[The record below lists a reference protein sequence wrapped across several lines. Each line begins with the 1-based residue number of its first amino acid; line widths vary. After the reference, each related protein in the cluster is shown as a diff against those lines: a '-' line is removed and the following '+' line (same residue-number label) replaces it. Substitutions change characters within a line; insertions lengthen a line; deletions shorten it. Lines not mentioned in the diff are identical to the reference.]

1 MPRTRANIIKE
12 MARINELYQLIRTT
26 NARIQQ
32 LETQVRQPGI
42 SAQQKADIN
51 SQIERGKSSV
61 AEYRAE
67 LAIIDK
73 ASRNREAATA
83 VKTANANAPGSKTR
97 RTCFGSMCKIVGNCV
112 GRLCGR
118 TPRNTTVNAS
128 RAAASGAASRATA
141 SGANINRGFGS
152 KAVGNQLMKPLGPVV
167 SEEELQQIM
176 GSTYR
181 PPETESTEEEEL
193 NRMMGPNTSAT
204 ESTKEAL
211 NRMMGVRQRPG
222 KGEGGRRKT
231 KSNTKKLKK
240 AKKSRR
246 HRY

>member
-12 MARINELYQLIRTT
+12 MQRINELYQLIRTT
-26 NARIQQ
+26 NARNQQ
-32 LETQVRQPGI
+32 LETQLKQPDI

-61 AEYRAE
+61 AAYRAE

-83 VKTANANAPGSKTR
+83 VNAASAKASGSNTR
-97 RTCFGSMCKIVGNCV
+97 RTCIGSMCKIVGNCV

-118 TPRNTTVNAS
+118 TTRNTTVNVSRTAS
-128 RAAASGAASRATA
+128 RAAASGV
-141 SGANINRGFGS
+141 NKNRGFGS
-152 KAVGNQLMKPLGPVV
+152 KAVGNQLMKPLGSVV

-181 PPETESTEEEEL
+181 PPETESTEEAL
-193 NRMMGPNTSAT
+193 NRMMGPNTSAI
-204 ESTKEAL
+204 ESTEEAL
-211 NRMMGVRQRPG
+211 NRMMGLRQRPG
-222 KGEGGRRKT
+222 KGEGGRRK
-231 KSNTKKLKK
+231 KSSNTKKLKK

>member
-12 MARINELYQLIRTT
+12 MQRINELYQLIRTT

-32 LETQVRQPGI
+32 LETQLKQPDI

-83 VKTANANAPGSKTR
+83 VNAASAKASGSNTR
-97 RTCFGSMCKIVGNCV
+97 RTCIGSMCKIVGNCV

-118 TPRNTTVNAS
+118 TTRNTTVNVSRTAS
-128 RAAASGAASRATA
+128 RAAASGV
-141 SGANINRGFGS
+141 NKNRGFGS
-152 KAVGNQLMKPLGPVV
+152 KAVGNQLMKPLESV
-167 SEEELQQIM
+167 SEEKLQQIM

-181 PPETESTEEEEL
+181 PPETESTEEAL
-193 NRMMGPNTSAT
+193 NRMMGSNTSAT
-204 ESTKEAL
+204 ESTEEAL
-211 NRMMGVRQRPG
+211 NRMMGLRKRLG
-222 KGEGGRRKT
+222 KGEGGRRKRS
-231 KSNTKKLKK
+231 SNTKKLKK